1 MTNEEN
7 NLKKIQGTI
16 ESLPENFSILEERI
30 DIALQGKYF
39 SYAQKR
45 KEKKK
50 LENLPEMENQLNH
63 PETKLDQKR
72 KILVRLAGQD
82 QIESFRIIE
91 RFKKKAKGVIKK
103 WAVLAL
109 QESRM
114 VMQSSLLGEQ
124 QVFISTGLGGKG
136 KKIRYFFAF
145 RKKKIDTPF
154 TPGQDKII
162 RIELEDFL
170 SRNDGE
176 LEKIHLNDGI
186 AYGLFLFP
194 LKKDLQNN
202 FNTVIEKSN
211 QYGNFL
217 ENGVLITNVHALSL
231 NEIKDLINL
240 KKKEK
245 RNRDTF
251 SE

>member
-1 MTNEEN
+1 MTNKEN

-45 KEKKK
+45 KKGEKI
-50 LENLPEMENQLNH
+50 ENLSELENQLNNAD
-63 PETKLDQKR
+63 EKLDQKR

-91 RFKKKAKGVIKK
+91 RFQKRAKGVIKK

-145 RKKKIDTPF
+145 SKKDIDTPF

-170 SRNDGE
+170 AKNEGE
-176 LEKIHLNDGI
+176 LEKVRLSDGI
-186 AYGLFLFP
+186 VYGLFLFP

-202 FNTVIEKSN
+202 FNIVIEKSN

-217 ENGVLITNVHALSL
+217 DDGVLITNVQSLSL
-231 NEIKDLINL
+231 NEIKDIINL
-240 KKKEK
+240 KEKKDKGTLRE
-245 RNRDTF
+245 
-251 SE
+251 

>member
-1 MTNEEN
+1 MTNKEN

-45 KEKKK
+45 KKGEKI
-50 LENLPEMENQLNH
+50 ENLSELENQLNNAD
-63 PETKLDQKR
+63 EKLDQKR

-91 RFKKKAKGVIKK
+91 RFQKRAKGVIKK

-145 RKKKIDTPF
+145 SKKDIDTPF

-170 SRNDGE
+170 AKNEGE
-176 LEKIHLNDGI
+176 LEKVRLSDGI
-186 AYGLFLFP
+186 VYGLFLFP

-202 FNTVIEKSN
+202 FNIVIEKSN

-217 ENGVLITNVHALSL
+217 DDGVLITNVQSLSL
-231 NEIKDLINL
+231 NEIKDIINL
-240 KKKEK
+240 KEKKDK
-245 RNRDTF
+245 DTLR
-251 SE
+251 E

>member
-1 MTNEEN
+1 MTNKEN

-30 DIALQGKYF
+30 DITLQGKYF

-45 KEKKK
+45 KEGEKI
-50 LENLPEMENQLNH
+50 ENLSELENQLNNDNK
-63 PETKLDQKR
+63 KLDQKR
-72 KILVRLAGQD
+72 KILVRLAGQN
-82 QIESFRIIE
+82 QIESFRILE
-91 RFKKKAKGVIKK
+91 RFQKKAKGVIKK

-136 KKIRYFFAF
+136 QKIRYFFAF
-145 RKKKIDTPF
+145 RKKEIDTPF

-170 SRNDGE
+170 TKNEGE
-176 LEKIHLNDGI
+176 LEKVRLSDGI
-186 AYGLFLFP
+186 VYGLFLFP

-202 FNTVIEKSN
+202 FNIVLEKSN

-217 ENGVLITNVHALSL
+217 DDGVLITNVQALSL
-231 NEIKDLINL
+231 NEIKDIINL
-240 KKKEK
+240 KEKKD
-245 RNRDTF
+245 RDALR
-251 SE
+251 E

>member
-1 MTNEEN
+1 MINDDN

-16 ESLPENFSILEERI
+16 ESLPENFSILEESI

-39 SYAQKR
+39 SYTKKR
-45 KEKKK
+45 KEGEIIEDLSI
-50 LENLPEMENQLNH
+50 LEDQLKN
-63 PETKLDQKR
+63 PDNKIEQKR
-72 KILVRLAGQD
+72 KILVRLAGQN
-82 QIESFRIIE
+82 QIEAFRIIE
-91 RFKKKAKGVIKK
+91 RFKKQAKGVIKK

-136 KKIRYFFAF
+136 QKIRYFFAF
-145 RKKKIDTPF
+145 RKKNIDTPF

-162 RIELEDFL
+162 RIELEEFL
-170 SRNDGE
+170 SQNDGE

-186 AYGLFLFP
+186 AYGLLLFP

-202 FNTVIEKSN
+202 FNIVLENSN

-217 ENGVLITNVHALSL
+217 DNGVLITNVQALSL

-240 KKKEK
+240 KKKK
-245 RNRDTF
+245 T
-251 SE
+251 

>member
-16 ESLPENFSILEERI
+16 ESIPDNFSILEERI
-30 DIALQGKYF
+30 DITLQKKYF
-39 SYAQKR
+39 SYTKKR
-45 KEKKK
+45 KDGEKIANLSE
-50 LENLPEMENQLNH
+50 LEDQLNNSD
-63 PETKLDQKR
+63 EKLDQKR
-72 KILVRLAGQD
+72 KILVRLAGQN

-91 RFKKKAKGVIKK
+91 RFQKKAKGVIKK
-103 WAVLAL
+103 WAILAL

-145 RKKKIDTPF
+145 NKKDIDTPF

-162 RIELEDFL
+162 RIELEEFL
-170 SRNDGE
+170 AKNEGE
-176 LEKIHLNDGI
+176 LEKVRLSDGI
-186 AYGLFLFP
+186 VYGLFLFP

-202 FNTVIEKSN
+202 FNIVIEKSN

-217 ENGVLITNVHALSL
+217 NNGVLITNVQALSL
-231 NEIKDLINL
+231 NEIKNLINL
-240 KKKEK
+240 KEKKDK
-245 RNRDTF
+245 NTF
-251 SE
+251 IE

>member
-1 MTNEEN
+1 MTNKEN

-45 KEKKK
+45 KEEKKIDNLSE
-50 LENLPEMENQLNH
+50 LEDQLNN
-63 PETKLDQKR
+63 PDTKLDQK
-72 KILVRLAGQD
+72 KKNLVILAGQN
-82 QIESFRIIE
+82 QIKAFRIIE
-91 RFKKKAKGVIKK
+91 RFQKKAKGVIKK

-114 VMQSSLLGEQ
+114 VLQSSLLGEQ

-145 RKKKIDTPF
+145 RKKEIDTPF
-154 TPGQDKII
+154 TPGQEKII
-162 RIELEDFL
+162 RIELEEFL
-170 SRNDGE
+170 SKNEGE
-176 LEKIHLNDGI
+176 LEKIRLNEGI

-202 FNTVIEKSN
+202 FNIVIEKSN

-217 ENGVLITNVHALSL
+217 DNGVLITNVQALSL

-240 KKKEK
+240 KGK
-245 RNRDTF
+245 RGKGRDTF
-251 SE
+251 LE

>member
-16 ESLPENFSILEERI
+16 ESIPDNFSILEERI
-30 DIALQGKYF
+30 DITLQKKYF
-39 SYAQKR
+39 SYAKKR
-45 KEKKK
+45 KDGEKIDNLSE
-50 LENLPEMENQLNH
+50 LEDQLNNSD
-63 PETKLDQKR
+63 EKIDQKR
-72 KILVRLAGQD
+72 KILVRLAGQN

-91 RFKKKAKGVIKK
+91 RFQKKAKGVIKK
-103 WAVLAL
+103 WGILAL

-145 RKKKIDTPF
+145 SKKNIDKPF
-154 TPGQDKII
+154 TPGQDKIVK
-162 RIELEDFL
+162 IELEDFL
-170 SRNDGE
+170 NKNEGE
-176 LEKIHLNDGI
+176 LEKVRLSDGI
-186 AYGLFLFP
+186 VYGLFLFP

-202 FNTVIEKSN
+202 FNIVIEKSN

-217 ENGVLITNVHALSL
+217 NDGVLITNVQALSL
-231 NEIKDLINL
+231 NEIKKLINL
-240 KKKEK
+240 KGEK
-245 RNRDTF
+245 NRETF
-251 SE
+251 IE

>member
-1 MTNEEN
+1 MTNKEN

-16 ESLPENFSILEERI
+16 ESIPENFSILEERI
-30 DIALQGKYF
+30 DIELQGKYF

-45 KEKKK
+45 KEEKKIDNLSE
-50 LENLPEMENQLNH
+50 LEDQLNN
-63 PETKLDQKR
+63 PNTKLDQKR
-72 KILVRLAGQD
+72 KILVRLAGQN

-91 RFKKKAKGVIKK
+91 RIQKKTKGVIKK

-114 VMQSSLLGEQ
+114 VLQSSLLGEQ

-136 KKIRYFFAF
+136 QKIRYFFAF
-145 RKKKIDTPF
+145 RKKDIDTPF

-176 LEKIHLNDGI
+176 LEKIRLIDGI

-202 FNTVIEKSN
+202 FNIVLEKSN

-217 ENGVLITNVHALSL
+217 DNGVLITNVQSLSL
-231 NEIKDLINL
+231 NEIKDLIN
-240 KKKEK
+240 
-245 RNRDTF
+245 
-251 SE
+251 